1 MSELRDAIAT
11 NSLDAYVA
19 EFDAIRKI
27 GDIEP
32 I

>member
-1 MSELRDAIAT
+1 MSELRKAIAA
-11 NSLDAYVA
+11 NNLDAYVA
-19 EFDAIRKI
+19 DFHAIRKI